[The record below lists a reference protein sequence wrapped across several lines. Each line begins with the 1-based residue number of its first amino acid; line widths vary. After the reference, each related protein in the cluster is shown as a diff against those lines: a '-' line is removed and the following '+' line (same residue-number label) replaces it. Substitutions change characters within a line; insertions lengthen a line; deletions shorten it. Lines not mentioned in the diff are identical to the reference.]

1 MTRNEKIAL
10 GVGAGVV
17 VIGGVAIYF
26 LTRPTASTPQL
37 TQTNAPSNGG
47 AATTPMREHT
57 PPPAPPTPP
66 APAPPLQNATN
77 VIAGHRY
84 EITLSSTGT
93 VSQWNAAGFST
104 NNIPAGFTNIQEV
117 SANLHG
123 LVYTLDATKSFI
135 TPNAVFV
142 LGAIHLPLG
151 IVVRDM
157 GAI

>member
-37 TQTNAPSNGG
+37 TQTNAPPTDG

-57 PPPAPPTPP
+57 PPPAPPP

-104 NNIPAGFTNIQEV
+104 SKIPSGFTNIQEV
-117 SANLHG
+117 SVNAHG
-123 LVYTLDATKSFI
+123 LVYTLDATSSFI